1 MGTPQT
7 ENGFTRIANEILEAL
22 AKVNLS
28 AYESRTVFAL
38 WRKTYGFQKKEDRIS
53 VSQFQE
59 ITGLKRQ
66 HQCRSLRELEGRQII
81 TRISDGF
88 INKYRFQ
95 KDFTKWET
103 ITKRGDGFQT
113 ITQSGDTLS
122 PESVTILSPNRVH
135 TKEKRKHTKE
145 IGNPMPSLESFLK
158 VKSEEIYDSYPRKAD
173 RPNSL
178 KSITRILKNPT
189 ADLICP
195 AGGLKLAVQNYRG
208 KVEDEGTE
216 ARYLIQSNNFFGK
229 AERWREYL
237 EPIAGP
243 LSKPPSG
250 YPLTG
255 SLLDKYPLESVQ

>member
-95 KDFTKWET
+95 KDFTNGK
-103 ITKRGDGFQT
+103 
-113 ITQSGDTLS
+113 LS
-122 PESVTILSPNRVH
+122 PKGVTVSKLSPNRVTPYH
-135 TKEKRKHTKE
+135 
-145 IGNPMPSLESFLK
+145 
-158 VKSEEIYDSYPRKAD
+158 
-173 RPNSL
+173 PN
-178 KSITRILKNPT
+178 R
-189 ADLICP
+189 
-195 AGGLKLAVQNYRG
+195 
-208 KVEDEGTE
+208 
-216 ARYLIQSNNFFGK
+216 
-229 AERWREYL
+229 
-237 EPIAGP
+237 
-243 LSKPPSG
+243 
-250 YPLTG
+250 
-255 SLLDKYPLESVQ
+255 

>member
-1 MGTPQT
+1 
-7 ENGFTRIANEILEAL
+7 
-22 AKVNLS
+22 
-28 AYESRTVFAL
+28 
-38 WRKTYGFQKKEDRIS
+38 
-53 VSQFQE
+53 
-59 ITGLKRQ
+59 
-66 HQCRSLRELEGRQII
+66 
-81 TRISDGF
+81 
-88 INKYRFQ
+88 
-95 KDFTKWET
+95 
-103 ITKRGDGFQT
+103 
-113 ITQSGDTLS
+113 
-122 PESVTILSPNRVH
+122 
-135 TKEKRKHTKE
+135 
-145 IGNPMPSLESFLK
+145 MPSLESFLK

-243 LSKPPSG
+243 SSKPPSG

-255 SLLDKYPLESVQ
+255 SLLDKYPMGSVQ